1 VALKQYSIICYNED
15 MTDRYQNV
23 KSLFPDS
30 KYKDGRYPYF
40 FEHHD
45 EHLVEDKFTEK
56 YGTGIDNIRVIS
68 NFFSK
73 DECVEAIDLM
83 KQFEVN
89 ESRDH
94 CYPLTM
100 APDFNNH
107 KDAMKYHQYTEELGP
122 RMIAAA
128 EAAWN
133 EKLTKH
139 ASCML
144 MVHPTGSYLDPHT
157 DILDIHYENNDPSRD
172 EGMSYE
178 DQLKTFPN
186 LWSGHLSILIYLND
200 DYGRGELY
208 FPGHDYWIKP
218 KSGDIVTF
226 PGSLYYTHG
235 VTAIEGDIL
244 RYTASQWAL
253 FDFMKK

>member
-1 VALKQYSIICYNED
+1 
-15 MTDRYQNV
+15 MTDRYENI
-23 KSLFPDS
+23 KKLFPDS
-30 KYKDGRYPYF
+30 KYKDGNYPYF
-40 FEHHD
+40 FQHHD
-45 EHLVEDKFTEK
+45 EHLVEDAFTKK
-56 YGTGIDNIRVIS
+56 YGTGINNIRVID

-73 DECVEAIDLM
+73 NECAEAIDLI
-83 KQFEVN
+83 KKFTVN

-94 CYPLTM
+94 CYPVQM
-100 APDFNNH
+100 APDYNTNTH
-107 KDAMKYHQYTEELGP
+107 KEEYDRYSYELGP
-122 RMIAAA
+122 KMIKAASD
-128 EAAWN
+128 AWN
-133 EKLTKH
+133 EPLTQH
-139 ASCML
+139 AQCML

-157 DILDIHYENNDPSRD
+157 DILDIDYKNNDPGRD

-226 PGSLYYTHG
+226 PGSLHYTHG

>member
-1 VALKQYSIICYNED
+1 MS
-15 MTDRYQNV
+15 DRYQNV
-23 KSLFPDS
+23 KSLFPDA
-30 KYKDGRYPYF
+30 KYKDGKYPYF

-45 EHLVEDKFTEK
+45 QYLVEDKFTQK
-56 YGTGIDNIRVIS
+56 YGTGINNIRVIE

-73 DECVEAIDLM
+73 DECVEAIDLIQ
-83 KQFEVN
+83 KFAVN
-89 ESRDH
+89 TDRDH
-94 CYPLTM
+94 CYPLHM
-100 APDFNNH
+100 APNYHENEYAH
-107 KDAMKYHQYTEELGP
+107 KYQRYVDELGP
-122 RMIAAA
+122 RMVNAAA
-128 EAAWN
+128 NAWN

-144 MVHPTGSYLDPHT
+144 MVHPEGSYLDPHT

-178 DQLKTFPN
+178 EQLATFPN
-186 LWSGHLSILIYLND
+186 LWSGHLSILVYLND

-208 FPGHDYWIKP
+208 FPNHDYWIKP
-218 KSGDIVTF
+218 KTGDIITF
-226 PGSLYYTHG
+226 PGSLHYTHG